1 MDSDFCSQ
9 TYLQIILYKVLLYI
23 LGGFHTG
30 QVLWLYIYS
39 ALQAHSHWYP
49 R

>member
-9 TYLQIILYKVLLYI
+9 TYLQIILYKVLLYV
-23 LGGFHTG
+23 LGGFHTA
-30 QVLWLYIYS
+30 QVLWLYTHS